1 METPGLGRTVTV
13 HPADVMDRDG
23 VTRWLPPHHLKAEFP
38 RLAHVWLDAGDNG
51 NGKGQEW
58 IEPRLHW
65 PTQVGRPPPRRVL
78 VAADV
83 EPAARPGFPVLPRRG
98 VVERTFAWLGPN
110 RRWSTDY
117 ERFCETS
124 EALVYAAMSRLMV
137 RRLAAPILLP
147 IKTKGPG
154 TAYTVADSEGGQ
166 PCKNASGTPRP
177 KR

>member
-137 RRLAAPILLP
+137 RRLAAPYP
-147 IKTKGPG
+147 FQTVSYPCQPRMGAACVAYS
-154 TAYTVADSEGGQ
+154 TADTIICRVATQS
-166 PCKNASGTPRP
+166 
-177 KR
+177 